1 MKTYQEWIIEN
12 GLVPSTMK
20 VYMGVFKEFR
30 FWWKEKTGS
39 ERFCPKNVTPIDV
52 QDYKQHLLNRPTRLK
67 PTTINKKIEGIRS
80 YFRYCEDE
88 KILQFNPT
96 LKLKPQKVENRY
108 DSPRWLNRNEKNK
121 IFRFFY
127 DKHLKTKNPWRFLRN
142 KAIVYLMMYAGLRV
156 SEVVSLEIQDIDF
169 THQIVEINN
178 GKGGKF
184 RRVEIEKELID
195 SLKEWLRLRGEKE
208 KTRRVFI
215 SQKKGPLTSNA
226 VQRMFSKLG
235 YEINIKGLTPH
246 VLRHT
251 FCHDLAEK
259 GFSLSLIAAL
269 AGHSDL
275 NTTRI
280 YTVAGKKERRKAIQ
294 SLSGEYSM

>member
-1 MKTYQEWIIEN
+1 MKTYQEWIIGN
-12 GLVPSTMK
+12 GLVLSTMK
-20 VYMGVFKEFR
+20 VYISVFEEFR
-30 FWWKEKTGS
+30 SWWKEKTGS
-39 ERFCPKNVTPIDV
+39 EEFYPKKVTPIDV
-52 QDYKQHLLNRPTRLK
+52 QDYKKYLLNRPTKLK

-80 YFRYCEDE
+80 YFRYCEEE

-121 IFRFFY
+121 LFRVFY
-127 DKHLKTKNPWRFLRN
+127 DEHFKVKNSWRFLRN

-169 THQIVEINN
+169 RHQIVEVNN

-195 SLKEWLRLRGEKE
+195 SLKEWLTLRGEKE
-208 KTRRVFI
+208 TKRVFI
-215 SQKKGPLTSNA
+215 SQKKGPLTTNA

-235 YEINIKGLTPH
+235 HETSIDGLTPH

-259 GFSLSLIAAL
+259 GFSLTLIAAL

-294 SLSGEYSM
+294 SLSGEYNM